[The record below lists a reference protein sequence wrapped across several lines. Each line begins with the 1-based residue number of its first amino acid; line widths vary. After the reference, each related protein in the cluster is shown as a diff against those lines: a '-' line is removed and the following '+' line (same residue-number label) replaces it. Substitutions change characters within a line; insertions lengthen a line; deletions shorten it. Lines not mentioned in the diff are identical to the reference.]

1 VANSRDKVLPP
12 EKARRVYDRIGSL
25 QDSQAF
31 YEDRATDELIR
42 HADFADAQHV
52 FEFGC
57 GTGRFAETLLR
68 DHLPDTADY
77 RGVDLSVTMVAL
89 ARERLAAFRPRSSVD
104 GSDGT
109 PPASEPDAAYDRFV
123 SNYVLDLLA
132 KDDIAAVI
140 QEAHRMLQPGGLLC
154 AVSLTNGTATASRML
169 TGAWRWVQ
177 SVRPALVGGC
187 RPIELTAFVQE
198 NGWRIR
204 HHAKVVSFAVP
215 SDVLVAE
222 RV

>member
-1 VANSRDKVLPP
+1 MPKSRDKVLSPQ
-12 EKARRVYDRIGSL
+12 KARRVYDRIGAF

-31 YEDRATDELIR
+31 YEDRATYELIR
-42 HADFADAQHV
+42 HADFAHARHV

-57 GTGRFAETLLR
+57 GTGRFAQTLFR
-68 DHLPDTADY
+68 DHLPETADY
-77 RGVDLSVTMVAL
+77 RGVDISVTMVAL
-89 ARERLAAFRPRSSVD
+89 ARERLAAFQPRACVD

-123 SNYVLDLLA
+123 SNYVLDLLPE
-132 KDDIAAVI
+132 DDIAAVV

-154 AVSLTNGTATASRML
+154 LVSLTNGAGTASRIL
-169 TGAWRWVQ
+169 TGTWRWLQ
-177 SVRPALVGGC
+177 SVRPELVGGC
-187 RPIELTAFVQE
+187 RPIELTAFVQG